1 MGNTADRA
9 TNPFSAFLFMG
20 KRLTLL
26 IVTALAAGITQAT
39 EYGDIEIVRAD
50 EKGILFEYRPIHV
63 RLEIAEMFDSAVA
76 GKPAQ
81 RLAIRNCARTA
92 AVGGYDLP
100 VRIVLVGIP
109 PGARPEVM
117 AFTSGENEIAV
128 SEAAK
133 NGRAVDMENLKVVED
148 YTLNEEKSGV
158 ENRVVP
164 DRPFW
169 IGNQRVLRLKL
180 FPARYDEAAGA
191 YRVVEKLQVEVRL
204 NSLENFVSSPAPNA
218 WDRVLRNGILNYE
231 QAKAFRGRPEAVGK
245 LAKAAAFTSP
255 FGQSSNWV
263 KVSFN
268 ENGIYRIDRNM
279 LSAAGVPVSS
289 IDPRTVRM
297 FCQGGRALPAFNNA
311 PRPAWR
317 ELAIEVTGEQ
327 DGIFDPSDQVRF
339 YGWGVEGWDYDTLG
353 GAFSFGKN
361 NYTAAQVFWL
371 TWGGTFGGSALRV
384 DSQSVTPTS
393 VPPVATSIPARF
405 HLEQD
410 RFLAVDIFSEI
421 DDYYNWYGGKG
432 SSQTYFFTLPDLA
445 GNADT
450 IRIGHLSFAVSSVN
464 VNGTFAT
471 PISPAAKPAVYQTSA
486 LKTGLNRVDLTLTTT
501 SRGFNHVDFLEAHY
515 DRAPV
520 YSAPLME
527 FETPTVSGVVEF
539 QISGAPQNFVLWDVT
554 NRSVPAVLTG
564 AVRNGSGVL
573 SFDVDAATKRI
584 LVLTSIAD
592 FKQPALSRQTPTDL
606 IGPNQGEFILIAP
619 AAFRT
624 ALSNY
629 AAHRA
634 AHSGVIVR
642 QIDVEQIYNNFSG
655 GLPDPVAI
663 RDFLKFARENW
674 SDPKPRY
681 VLLVGDATYDFRNL
695 LGSGAVN
702 FVPPFIVDQAFDASS
717 NSDEGFLYFG
727 NPGILDSADQFVD
740 MVIAR
745 WPVKNVSELQVIADK
760 IRSYDAS
767 PEYGVWRNRVT
778 LVADD
783 EFAGSSQTQGFH
795 AAQAEEM
802 DGQHMPPVFDR
813 KKVYLFDY
821 PFDGLRHKPEAEEA
835 IVRAWNDGHL
845 LIDYVGHG
853 NPNVWAHERVFK
865 REEDVPRLVNGARL
879 PLVYAASCEINT
891 FVEPLADGMG
901 EDLMKNPNGGAVAVI
916 AAVRLVFAGANT
928 DLNYKVFDLLFG
940 SDSLS
945 IGEAFYLAKLVRQY
959 TGFPVPHPVF
969 NDRRYLLFGDPAMH
983 LARPAYNVRLT
994 APDSLAALGVAA
1006 VSGEVTDTAGNVIT
1020 GFNGSVALSVFDG
1033 LRFKS
1038 HPLAGAPEIRVD
1050 YTLPGNM
1057 IYRGEAAVSAG
1068 RFQFQFVTPK
1078 DISYGSRTGRISAY
1092 GWNAAGDA
1100 VGYQDSIPLSGSA
1113 VATTD
1118 TVGPKIS
1125 LAAVGGAV
1133 LQPGEP
1139 VSAGVAA
1146 RVLLEDSSGINITG
1160 DPAHTITADFDF
1172 PSGSGLDLTGVFRY
1186 DAGSFSRGE
1195 AVFSVPEI
1203 PAGSHTV
1210 RVKAWDG
1217 ANNSS
1222 LLEMPLEIVA
1232 AEKLK
1237 LSGVLNYPNPMK
1249 EKTNFCYTLS
1259 AAADEVVIEIF
1270 SLAGRAVRT
1279 IRSTSTRPGYNFE
1292 TGWDGRDND
1301 GDRVASG
1308 VYIYKV
1314 RARQASK
1321 ETEEFGKLVVMR

>member
-1 MGNTADRA
+1 
-9 TNPFSAFLFMG
+9 MG

-50 EKGILFEYRPIHV
+50 EKGILFEYRPVHV
-63 RLEIAEMFDSAVA
+63 RLELAETFDTATA
-76 GKPAQ
+76 GKPVR
-81 RLAIRNCARTA
+81 RLAISNCARTT

-109 PGARPEVM
+109 PDARPEVM
-117 AFTSGENEIAV
+117 VFASGENGFTAPD
-128 SEAAK
+128 AAM
-133 NGRAVDMENLKVVED
+133 NGSMADRERLKAVED
-148 YTLNEEKSGV
+148 YTLDEEKRGV

-204 NSLENFVSSPAPNA
+204 NSLEKFVSSATRNA

-245 LAKAAAFTSP
+245 LAQAAAFTSP
-255 FGQSSNWV
+255 FGPSSNWV
-263 KVSFN
+263 RVSFN

-289 IDPRTVRM
+289 IDPRTIRM
-297 FCQGGRALPAFNNA
+297 FCQGGRALPAFNNV
-311 PRPAWR
+311 PRPDWR

-327 DGIFDPSDQVRF
+327 DGVFDAGDQVRF

-353 GAFSFGKN
+353 GAFSFRKN
-361 NYTAAQVFWL
+361 NYITSQAFWL
-371 TWGGTFGGSALRV
+371 TWGGTFGGSAVRV
-384 DSQSVTPTS
+384 DSQSVPPAGAPLVTS
-393 VPPVATSIPARF
+393 FPARF
-405 HLEQD
+405 RLESD
-410 RFLAVDIFSEI
+410 RFLAADNLGEI
-421 DDYYNWYGGKG
+421 NDYYNWYGGKG
-432 SSQTYFFTLPDLA
+432 TTQTYFFNLPDLVP
-445 GNADT
+445 GADT
-450 IRIGHLSFAVSSVN
+450 IGIKHLSGGIVSLRVNGRLASPLGAVSGVN
-464 VNGTFAT
+464 LF
-471 PISPAAKPAVYQTSA
+471 QTDT
-486 LKTGLNRVDLTLTTT
+486 LKTGLNRVDITLGTT
-501 SRGFNHVDFLEAHY
+501 SIGFNYFDFLEAQY
-515 DRAPV
+515 NRAPV
-520 YSAPLME
+520 YSAPLLE
-527 FETPTVSGVVEF
+527 FERPTVSGMVEF
-539 QISGAPQNFVLWDVT
+539 QISNSPNNFVLWDIT
-554 NRSVPAVLTG
+554 NRSLPAVLTG

-573 SFDVDAATKRI
+573 SFDVDAATMRI

-592 FKQPALSRQTPTDL
+592 FKQPALSRQTPLDL
-606 IGPNQGEFILIAP
+606 TGSNQGEFIIIAP
-619 AAFRT
+619 AAFRS
-624 ALSNY
+624 ALSSY

-634 AHSGVIVR
+634 AHSGVVV
-642 QIDVEQIYNNFSG
+642 QQVDVEQIYNNFAG

-674 SDPKPRY
+674 SDPKPRF
-681 VLLVGDATYDFRNL
+681 VLLAGDATYDFRNL
-695 LGSGAVN
+695 LGTATIN
-702 FVPPFIVDQAFDASS
+702 FVPPFIVDQAFDSSS

-727 NPGILDSADQFVD
+727 NPGILDSADQFLD
-740 MVIAR
+740 MTIAR

-760 IRSYDAS
+760 IRGYEAS
-767 PEYGVWRNRVT
+767 PEYGGWRNRVT

-795 AAQAEEM
+795 TAQTEEM
-802 DGQHMPPVFDR
+802 DGQHLPPQFDR
-813 KKVYLFDY
+813 NKIYLFDY

-835 IVRAWNDGHL
+835 IVKAWNEGHL

-853 NPNVWAHERVFK
+853 NPSVWAHERVFK
-865 REEDVPRLVNGARL
+865 REEGVPRLVNGARL

-928 DLNYKVFDLLFG
+928 DLNYKVFDLLFA

-945 IGEAFYLAKLVRQY
+945 IGEAFYLAKLLRQY
-959 TGFPVPHPVF
+959 TGFSVPHPIS
-969 NDRRYLLFGDPAMH
+969 NDRRYVLFGDPAMH
-983 LARPAYNVRLT
+983 LARPTYNVRLIV
-994 APDSLAALGVAA
+994 PDSLSALGVAA
-1006 VSGEVTDTAGNVIT
+1006 VSGEVTDAAGNVIT
-1020 GFNGSVALSVFDG
+1020 GFGGTVTLSVFDG

-1050 YTLPGNM
+1050 YALPGNM
-1057 IYRGEAAVSAG
+1057 IYRGEAVVSAG
-1068 RFQFQFVTPK
+1068 RFQFQFVVPK

-1092 GWNAAGDA
+1092 GWDSSADAAGHE
-1100 VGYQDSIPLSGSA
+1100 DSIPFSGSA
-1113 VATTD
+1113 AATND
-1118 TVGPKIS
+1118 TVGPIII
-1125 LAAVGGAV
+1125 LAASGGAA
-1133 LQPGEP
+1133 LQPGEA
-1139 VSAGVAA
+1139 VSVGVSLS
-1146 RVLLEDSSGINITG
+1146 VKLEDSSGINITG

-1172 PSGSGLDLTGVFRY
+1172 PSGPGLDLTGSFRY
-1186 DAGSFSRGE
+1186 DAGSFSSG
-1195 AVFSVPEI
+1195 AVTFTVPELA
-1203 PAGSHTV
+1203 AGSHTV
-1210 RVKAWDG
+1210 RIKAWDG

-1222 LLEMPLEIVA
+1222 VLVTPLEVVA

-1279 IRSTSTRPGYNFE
+1279 IRSTATRPGYNFD
-1292 TGWDGRDND
+1292 TAWDGLDND